1 LTVRR
6 RLTVSGVVQGVGFR
20 PFVWRRARDFG
31 LSGWVEN
38 RSEGVAIE
46 VQGPAAAVRGFLEA
60 FAAAAPPRAV
70 IDRVAVDHVSVSVGP
85 ASFAIR
91 QSVAQEGV
99 ATSVPADI
107 APCAACLAELFTPGD
122 RRHRYPFINCT
133 DCGPRFT
140 IIDRLPYDRGSTT
153 MRGFTM
159 CGRCA
164 DEYADPCDRRFHA
177 QPNACPDCGPL
188 VWFTTSGDRDG
199 IATDRKR
206 AQVVG
211 DAAVAAAVAM
221 LRAGGIVG
229 LKGLGGFHLACD
241 ATSAATVARLRVR
254 KRRVGKPLAVMVR
267 DVETAIGLAVVD
279 TQERRLLEA
288 PERPIVI
295 MRKRRGTTIA
305 EAVSPGNDFF
315 GVMLPF
321 TPLHHLLCTEL
332 PPLVM
337 TSGNLTE
344 EPIVRDNSQAA
355 ALLGPLVDGFLM
367 HDREIRTACDDSVVR
382 CGAGTATPIR
392 RSRGHAP
399 LPIRLARA
407 GPGVLA
413 VGGELKAAVC
423 VARDDRAWVSQ
434 HIGDMGNVET
444 LDALG
449 AAVDRLLQLFN
460 VEPEAVVGDLHPG
473 YASTAWARGHAAKRG
488 IPFVPVQHHE
498 AHVAALLA
506 EHGGREAAIG
516 VCFDGTGYGRD
527 GTIWGGEF
535 FAVRGGVYRRAA
547 HVEPLPLPGGDTCI
561 RQPRRT
567 ALALLHAA
575 ECGWDERLPPVA
587 AVAAHDRRVLER
599 QLAAGLNSV
608 ATSSMGR
615 LFDAVAALAGLRQ
628 SVTYEAEAALALES
642 LAAEASA
649 AEAETPGHGYAFA
662 ILDADPLRVCWRD
675 VVRAVARDAIDRILP
690 QRIATAFHQAVAAM
704 IVAVCRRLRDAG
716 AGDVVGLTGGVF
728 QNAVLVS
735 LACTAL
741 GRAGFEVLVHE
752 QVPANDG
759 GLALGQA
766 VLARHALAAGAHRGP
781 IR

>member
-1 LTVRR
+1 
-6 RLTVSGVVQGVGFR
+6 
-20 PFVWRRARDFG
+20 
-31 LSGWVEN
+31 
-38 RSEGVAIE
+38 
-46 VQGPAAAVRGFLEA
+46 
-60 FAAAAPPRAV
+60 
-70 IDRVAVDHVSVSVGP
+70 
-85 ASFAIR
+85 
-91 QSVAQEGV
+91 
-99 ATSVPADI
+99 
-107 APCAACLAELFTPGD
+107 
-122 RRHRYPFINCT
+122 
-133 DCGPRFT
+133 
-140 IIDRLPYDRGSTT
+140 
-153 MRGFTM
+153 
-159 CGRCA
+159 
-164 DEYADPCDRRFHA
+164 
-177 QPNACPDCGPL
+177 
-188 VWFTTSGDRDG
+188 
-199 IATDRKR
+199 
-206 AQVVG
+206 
-211 DAAVAAAVAM
+211 
-221 LRAGGIVG
+221 
-229 LKGLGGFHLACD
+229 
-241 ATSAATVARLRVR
+241 
-254 KRRVGKPLAVMVR
+254 AVMVR
-267 DVETAIGLAVVD
+267 DVETAGGLAVVD
-279 TQERRLLEA
+279 EQERRLLEA
-288 PERPIVI
+288 PERPIVLV
-295 MRKRRGTTIA
+295 RKRRGTAIA
-305 EAVSPGNDFF
+305 EAVSPGNAFL
-315 GVMLPF
+315 GVMLPS
-321 TPLHHLLCTEL
+321 TPLHHLLCNEL

-337 TSGNLTE
+337 TSGNLSE
-344 EPIVRDNSQAA
+344 EPIVHGNAEAA
-355 ALLGPLVDGFLM
+355 RQLGPLVDGFLM

-382 CGAGTATPIR
+382 CVAGTATPIR

-399 LPIRLARA
+399 LPIRLPHA

-413 VGGELKAAVC
+413 MGGELKAAVC
-423 VARDDRAWVSQ
+423 VARDDRAWMSQ

-449 AAVDRLLQLFN
+449 VAADRLLQLFH

-506 EHGGREAAIG
+506 EHGGRAAAIG

-535 FAVRGGVYRRAA
+535 FAVRGGVFRRAA
-547 HVEPLPLPGGDTCI
+547 HLEPFALPGGDACI

-575 ECGWDERLPPVA
+575 DCDWDERLPPVA

-642 LAAEASA
+642 LVAGSPADEQEAAAAETA
-649 AEAETPGHGYAFA
+649 GHGYAFA
-662 ILDADPLRVCWRD
+662 IREGDPLRVCWRD
-675 VVRAVARDAIDRILP
+675 VVRAIARDAIDRRPP
-690 QRIATAFHQAVAAM
+690 QRIATAFHRGFAAM

-735 LACTAL
+735 LACKAL

-752 QVPANDG
+752 RVPANDG

-766 VLARHALAAGAHRGP
+766 VLARHALVADAHRGP
-781 IR
+781 LR